1 MLVEGSHL
9 LAHVE
14 RKHVPAIGIAAR
26 LTRVVEVAF
35 LQLAG
40 WRALAYQSN
49 LAPPQQADGRG
60 RNTQCVSRAELRAEL
75 GVLLRKMLLPQRRH
89 FFLRQG
95 LVEETGNGQLLGA
108 GQVGGV

>member
-1 MLVEGSHL
+1 MLVEGSLL

-35 LQLAG
+35 LQPAG

-60 RNTQCVSRAELRAEL
+60 RNTQCVSRAES

>member
-9 LAHVE
+9 LAHIE
-14 RKHVPAIGIAAR
+14 RKHVHAIGIAAR
-26 LTRVVEVAF
+26 LKRVVEVAF

-40 WRALAYQSN
+40 GRALAYQSN

-60 RNTQCVSRAELRAEL
+60 RNTQCVSRAEL